1 VSRGATTRLPAKK
14 KTLHAT
20 ERDTPRVQQ
29 ERLKYGD
36 KVAAVDVQ
44 RLKFVDEAGVN
55 LALTRLYGRAPTG
68 ARAVGSVPWNYG
80 PNVTLLGALGLTGL
94 DALMTVD
101 GATDGDVFRAFVE
114 QVLCPT
120 LQAGD
125 IVVMDN
131 LRAHKVAGI
140 EAAIMSCGA
149 RLIYLPPYSP
159 DLSPIEQCWSK
170 LKTILRRVGAR
181 TREVL
186 EVAITDALGSI
197 TATDALAWFT
207 HCGYTVI

>member
-1 VSRGATTRLPAKK
+1 MSRGAPARVPAKK

-29 ERLKYGD
+29 ERLSYGD
-36 KVAAVDVQ
+36 TIAAVDVQ

-55 LALTRLYGRAPTG
+55 LALTRLYGRAPAG
-68 ARAVGSVPWNYG
+68 ARAVGSVPCNYG

-114 QVLCPT
+114 HVLCPT

-125 IVVMDN
+125 VVVMDN

-140 EAAIMSCGA
+140 EAAITDCGA

-159 DLSPIEQCWSK
+159 DLSPIEQGWSK
-170 LKTILRRVGAR
+170 LKTCLRRAGAQ
-181 TREVL
+181 TREAL
-186 EVAITDALGSI
+186 EEAIAHAMERI
-197 TATDALAWFT
+197 TAADALAWFT
-207 HCGYTVI
+207 HCGYMAS

>member
-1 VSRGATTRLPAKK
+1 VSGRPAARLAAKK

-29 ERLKYGD
+29 ERLTYGD
-36 KVAAVDVQ
+36 KIAAVNVE
-44 RLKFVDEAGVN
+44 RLQCVDEAGVN

-68 ARAVGSVPWNYG
+68 ERAVGSVPCNYG
-80 PNVTLLGALGLTGL
+80 PNVTLLGALGTSGL
-94 DALMTVD
+94 EALMTID
-101 GATDGDVFRAFVE
+101 SATDGAVFCAFVT

-140 EAAIMSCGA
+140 EEAITSCGA
-149 RLIYLPPYSP
+149 RLMYLPPYSP
-159 DLSPIEQCWSK
+159 DLSPIEPCWSK
-170 LKTILRRVGAR
+170 LKTRLRQVRAR
-181 TREVL
+181 TREAL
-186 EVAITDALGSI
+186 EEAITHAIEGI
-197 TATDALAWFT
+197 TAADALAWFT
-207 HCGYTVI
+207 HCGYVVT